1 MWGATYISYPF
12 QKTLLVPASSRLSSQ
27 LCQGRVYT
35 SAGFVLSTLT
45 CMLVNTSL
53 TFNFLSYISSVCDE
67 WLPAPA
73 PVCCE
78 MICTSW
84 IFQTWWTNT
93 FFREQQHVNFM
104 KSDFKIL
111 LFLKASLQTLHFP
124 HWTSVDLVF
133 WAGTICA
140 TNNVGAGRGRGR
152 GQSPVR
158 ALMLQML
165 FLKFLPISE
174 TTMGN
179 GYSTVYG
186 GMQNFDL
193 HLPSF
198 ASGIVGLI
206 VLGAIVGAAVYCF
219 RRRRWT
225 LPLINKF

>member
-1 MWGATYISYPF
+1 M
-12 QKTLLVPASSRLSSQ
+12 
-27 LCQGRVYT
+27 
-35 SAGFVLSTLT
+35 
-45 CMLVNTSL
+45 
-53 TFNFLSYISSVCDE
+53 
-67 WLPAPA
+67 
-73 PVCCE
+73 
-78 MICTSW
+78 
-84 IFQTWWTNT
+84 
-93 FFREQQHVNFM
+93 
-104 KSDFKIL
+104 
-111 LFLKASLQTLHFP
+111 
-124 HWTSVDLVF
+124 
-133 WAGTICA
+133 
-140 TNNVGAGRGRGR
+140 GAGRGRGR

-219 RRRRWT
+219 RRRR
-225 LPLINKF
+225 